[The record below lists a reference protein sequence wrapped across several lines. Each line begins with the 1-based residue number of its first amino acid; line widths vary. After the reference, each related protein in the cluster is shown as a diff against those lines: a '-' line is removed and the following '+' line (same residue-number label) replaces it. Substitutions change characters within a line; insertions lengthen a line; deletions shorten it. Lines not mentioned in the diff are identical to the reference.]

1 MKSSIH
7 ILLSII
13 LLSLSFDAVRGVA
26 KNTKSVSQHSYVLSC
41 GASIEGTDTN
51 GWKWTPDSEL
61 IAPSSDFTSAKA
73 LYQDPSLPSQVPY
86 MTARI
91 FTSAC
96 EYKFS
101 ALPNKRLWIRLHFY
115 PSSYSSLDPADAY
128 FSVTANGLTLL
139 NNFSASITA
148 EARTQAYFIE
158 EYSVSRVSKGDLSIK
173 FSPSTQ
179 HNGSYAFVNGIEVIP
194 MPDIFQ
200 PPNLVALSGETID
213 IRSSSVQT
221 MFRLNVGGRYIP
233 TTSDSGLSRTWYDD
247 SPYLISGASGLTLE
261 AGKNLSIDFP
271 PNLPEYIAPRSVYGT
286 ARSMG
291 TSSSINQNYNLTW
304 VFKVDANFTYIVRL
318 HFCELQFLKV
328 NERVFDIF
336 LNNRTA
342 QQSADVIAWTG
353 SAGVPV
359 YKDFATYVG
368 DANGDDE
375 LWVALHPS
383 ILSKPEYFDAILNGL
398 EIFKVNDL
406 RGNLAGLNPVPSKML
421 LDDEAVEAA
430 GRPALAGLGYE
441 AVQGIA
447 VGVTGFVVVAGVCIV
462 LLYQN
467 KKRKKGN
474 EEVSGAANWLPVYGS
489 SYASTMS
496 GRSTSKASSHLSNLV
511 NLCRHFSLAEI
522 KHGCNN
528 FDESQVVG
536 VGGFGKV
543 YRGTIDG
550 MIKVAIKRSN
560 PSSEQGFHEFQTE
573 IEMLS
578 KLRHKHLVPLIG
590 CCVESGEMILVY
602 DYMANGTLRE
612 HLYNTTKPPL
622 PWQKRLE
629 ICIGAA
635 RGLHYLHSGVS
646 HTIIH
651 RDVKTTNIL
660 LDENLEAKV
669 SDFGLSKQGASSIN
683 QGHVS
688 TLVKGSF
695 GYLDPE
701 YFRRQKLTEKS
712 DVYSLGVVLFEVLCA
727 RPALDAALP
736 KEQVNLAD
744 WVLYCKKKGM
754 LEDTVDPHLK
764 WRISPECLKKF
775 ADTAEKCLSDHG
787 VDRPSMGEVLSSLE
801 YVLQLH
807 ENPEA
812 TSISEEE
819 WQVNNDCSIHSN
831 AITIEEIR
839 EASEKTNDLSNTAI
853 FSQLV
858 NPRGR

>member
-1 MKSSIH
+1 
-7 ILLSII
+7 
-13 LLSLSFDAVRGVA
+13 
-26 KNTKSVSQHSYVLSC
+26 
-41 GASIEGTDTN
+41 
-51 GWKWTPDSEL
+51 
-61 IAPSSDFTSAKA
+61 
-73 LYQDPSLPSQVPY
+73 
-86 MTARI
+86 
-91 FTSAC
+91 
-96 EYKFS
+96 
-101 ALPNKRLWIRLHFY
+101 
-115 PSSYSSLDPADAY
+115 
-128 FSVTANGLTLL
+128 
-139 NNFSASITA
+139 
-148 EARTQAYFIE
+148 
-158 EYSVSRVSKGDLSIK
+158 
-173 FSPSTQ
+173 
-179 HNGSYAFVNGIEVIP
+179 

-200 PPNLVALSGETID
+200 PPNLVGLSGEIID

-233 TTSDSGLSRTWYDD
+233 TTSDSGLSRTRYDD
-247 SPYLISGASGLTLE
+247 SLYLISGASGVTLE

-271 PNLPEYIAPRSVYGT
+271 PNLPEYIAPRSLYGT

-291 TSSSINQNYNLTW
+291 TSSSINQNYSLTW

-318 HFCELQFLKV
+318 HFCELQFRKV

-375 LWVALHPS
+375 LWVALPPS

-398 EIFKVNDL
+398 ELFKLNDS

-430 GRPALAGLGYE
+430 DKPAPAGLGYE
-441 AVQGIA
+441 AFQGIA

-474 EEVSGAANWLPVYGS
+474 EEVCRSA
-489 SYASTMS
+489 
-496 GRSTSKASSHLSNLV
+496 GRSTSKASSHLSNLM

-522 KHGCNN
+522 KHGCNS

-550 MIKVAIKRSN
+550 VIKVAIKRSK

-578 KLRHKHLVPLIG
+578 KLRHKHLVSLIG

-635 RGLHYLHSGVS
+635 RGLHYLHTGVS
-646 HTIIH
+646 HTMIH

-688 TLVKGSF
+688 TSVNGSF

-701 YFRRQKLTEKS
+701 YFRRQKLT
-712 DVYSLGVVLFEVLCA
+712 
-727 RPALDAALP
+727 
-736 KEQVNLAD
+736 
-744 WVLYCKKKGM
+744 
-754 LEDTVDPHLK
+754 
-764 WRISPECLKKF
+764 
-775 ADTAEKCLSDHG
+775 
-787 VDRPSMGEVLSSLE
+787 
-801 YVLQLH
+801 
-807 ENPEA
+807 
-812 TSISEEE
+812 
-819 WQVNNDCSIHSN
+819 
-831 AITIEEIR
+831 
-839 EASEKTNDLSNTAI
+839 
-853 FSQLV
+853 
-858 NPRGR
+858 